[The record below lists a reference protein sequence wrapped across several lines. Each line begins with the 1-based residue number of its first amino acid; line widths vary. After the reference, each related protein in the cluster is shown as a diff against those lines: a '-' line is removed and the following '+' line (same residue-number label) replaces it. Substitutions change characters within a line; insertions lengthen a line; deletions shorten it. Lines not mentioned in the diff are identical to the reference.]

1 MIYLLL
7 AFLGA
12 VFPLSPA
19 VYFLVTHQFDVVRF
33 GMDAISTPASLT
45 AWLDVVISGLAV
57 LLCVYLEG
65 QRLGMRN
72 RWVYGLA
79 TRTVGPSFGL
89 PLFLYGRWKRLRSES
104 VASPL
109 AVGSQ

>member
-19 VYFLVTHQFDVVRF
+19 VYFLVTHPLDGLQFAR
-33 GMDAISTPASLT
+33 DAIATPASLT
-45 AWLDVVISGLAV
+45 AWLDVIISGLAV
-57 LLCVYLEG
+57 LVFVYLEG

-72 RWVYGLA
+72 RWIYGLA
-79 TRTVGPSFGL
+79 TLTVGPSFGL